1 MAPVIPDPSGHH
13 PIRKTSMEK
22 KILIVD
28 DELPVREL
36 FKDFFSASGYRVLTA
51 EGAENALEIL
61 RDEEIDVIFLDLRLF
76 GTNGLELG
84 RQIRREK
91 PLCILFAIT
100 GWAGLFEVE
109 ECREAGFDDF
119 FIKPVQFEMLSKAVE
134 DAFDRLE
141 RWRKR

>member
-1 MAPVIPDPSGHH
+1 
-13 PIRKTSMEK
+13 
-22 KILIVD
+22 VD

-36 FKDFFSASGYRVLTA
+36 FKDFFSASGYQVLTA
-51 EGAENALEIL
+51 EGAENAFEFL

>member
-1 MAPVIPDPSGHH
+1 
-13 PIRKTSMEK
+13 MEK
-22 KILIVD
+22 KLLIVD
-28 DELPVREL
+28 DEVTVREF
-36 FKDFFSASGYRVLTA
+36 FKDFFGASGYQVLTA
-51 EGAENALEIL
+51 EGAENAIEIL
-61 RDEEIDVIFLDLRLF
+61 RDNEIDVIFLDLRLF

-91 PLCILFAIT
+91 PLSILFAIT

-119 FIKPVQFEMLSKAVE
+119 FLKPVNFDLLLKIVE
-134 DAFDRLE
+134 DAFARVD

>member
-1 MAPVIPDPSGHH
+1 M
-13 PIRKTSMEK
+13 KK

-36 FKDFFSASGYRVLTA
+36 FKDFFGASGYQVLTA

-61 RDEEIDVIFLDLRLF
+61 RNEEIDVIFLDLRLF

>member
-1 MAPVIPDPSGHH
+1 
-13 PIRKTSMEK
+13 MEK

-36 FKDFFSASGYRVLTA
+36 FKDFFSVSGYQVLTA

-84 RQIRREK
+84 RQIRNEK

-119 FIKPVQFEMLSKAVE
+119 FIKPVQFDMLQKAVE
-134 DAFDRLE
+134 DAFDRVE